1 MNTSPKDVSL
11 FETFKDPDEASEKG
25 LSVYLIE
32 TDTGKGIDQRMEE
45 IRRWI
50 PLNFDAD
57 KDPLWPKHGKVLDTA
72 LFESRHMGDEEF
84 VLVWRDVAFTYY
96 KRFGRGTYV
105 SRALT
110 DDEATQFIMELRGT
124 LVEMASSQPA
134 FDPQSKYKMAP
145 PVDPATLTPEQAAKV
160 EADKAEALAVIAIHD
175 LDPVGFYT
183 FKERRELMAVKLG
196 YVPSYKEVASASDAN
211 DLMDILAEEKIPYER
226 PGYWLSKEEM
236 LAEMNEHYQA
246 GVNVVIGEPTPEDK
260 FEVTPHPDGTNA
272 VLLHIEV
279 PNVGPWRMLLGMV
292 EADAWRIAYRR
303 TFNREP
309 VKAQQ

>member
-1 MNTSPKDVSL
+1 MNNSQKDVSL

-57 KDPLWPKHGKVLDTA
+57 KDPLWPKFDKVLDTE

-105 SRALT
+105 SRTLT

-124 LVEMASSQPA
+124 LIEMAASQPA
-134 FDPQSKYKMAP
+134 FDPQAKYKMTP
-145 PVDPATLTPEQAAKV
+145 PVDPATLTPEQATKV
-160 EADKAEALAVIAIHD
+160 ETDKAEALAVIAIHD

-183 FKERRELMAVKLG
+183 FKERRELMAVKNG

-211 DLMDILAEEKIPYER
+211 DLMDILHEEQIPYER

-246 GVNVVIGEPTPEDK
+246 GVNVVIGEVTPENK

-279 PNVGPWRMLLGMV
+279 PNVGPWRLLLGMV
-292 EADAWRIAYRR
+292 EAESWRIAYRR
-303 TFNREP
+303 TFNKEP
-309 VKAQQ
+309 IKVQQ